1 MLIEGYELRAYRL
14 PYSRPVRWFN
24 SSETTADFIAL
35 RLMADGARGVAELPL
50 KPTWAG
56 LSPRAVVA
64 LIEDLYLPALA
75 QVDITDW
82 FAVRTALLP
91 FPGNHVAKML
101 VVNACATLGACAA
114 AQPIWSRAGGN
125 AEVELS
131 WCVTRQTPAE
141 MATEAEAMVARHGF
155 RTLKVKGGQGLET
168 DRAALRAIRSAVG
181 PNLVLTVDANGAYP
195 MTEALS
201 YVGLLADEGVA
212 VAEDPAPLTPGSSL
226 TELVTAAALPI
237 LVDSPCVT
245 AADARAYIAA
255 GARALSVKPGRVGF
269 AECAAIAELAA
280 AAGVALCSGLYAESA
295 LGALISLQQA
305 ASIPSPLVPAEQS
318 FFLLMSSQ
326 ILHGPLAVSEG
337 RLRLPAAADLD
348 AMVDWKL
355 SDRIGAG

>member
-1 MLIEGYELRAYRL
+1 
-14 PYSRPVRWFN
+14 
-24 SSETTADFIAL
+24 
-35 RLMADGARGVAELPL
+35 
-50 KPTWAG
+50 
-56 LSPRAVVA
+56 
-64 LIEDLYLPALA
+64 
-75 QVDITDW
+75 
-82 FAVRTALLP
+82 
-91 FPGNHVAKML
+91 
-101 VVNACATLGACAA
+101 
-114 AQPIWSRAGGN
+114 
-125 AEVELS
+125 
-131 WCVTRQTPAE
+131 
-141 MATEAEAMVARHGF
+141 
-155 RTLKVKGGQGLET
+155 T

-181 PNLVLTVDANGAYP
+181 QEVVLTVDANGAYP
-195 MTEALS
+195 MTEALN
-201 YVGLLADEGVA
+201 YIGLLADEGVA

-280 AAGVALCSGLYAESA
+280 AAGVALRSGLYAESA
-295 LGALISLQQA
+295 LGTLSSLQQA

-348 AMVDWKL
+348 AM
-355 SDRIGAG
+355 